1 MASKEAKD
9 AKEGKEANLA
19 AIDTFNR
26 QVEAS
31 KAELL
36 AKRIDELQSENENL
50 RFLHAKGEKE
60 IHEFVAYFQRELGT
74 REKVCHR
81 PARVLFMLI
90 AAKLTEELND
100 TKQRHADDVEAWHSK
115 YDTET
120 KQLKESGRAVESSLS
135 SKLKVAQEDLSK
147 LEVFRDMREALE
159 KKLNAVTELLET
171 ERAAHRD
178 AVAMMERKF
187 LEEKARAQK
196 DTEKRIE
203 KIKQQSREDA
213 RNILDADTRKIVT
226 DNKRMGDELRF
237 QLQMTDELQR
247 DKDKL
252 VEQTKALQR
261 ELQMH
266 ADKEIEYA
274 KYGQRQTREIKQ
286 LQAKVKTLEKSLSQV
301 VSTFEKEKHALTTKT
316 EKELDDVSLD
326 ADGLRKLLKLKNK
339 ELRTMKRL
347 AQTILDQ
354 RTDVEQFF
362 LDSLE
367 VVKEQLVDERR
378 KSLEADRRQDA
389 KLTPAERGL
398 KFPRLKHAAASSN
411 NATFGCKDKVDLRA
425 LTWEERERVL
435 RLLFAKINSMQGFFE
450 GAAGVADAD
459 LPTPFLTEPPGPTMP
474 RFVPAFPSRPPT
486 NAAT

>member
-9 AKEGKEANLA
+9 AKDTKEANLV
-19 AIDTFNR
+19 AIESFNR

-36 AKRIDELQSENENL
+36 AKRIEELQAENENL

-74 REKVCHR
+74 REK
-81 PARVLFMLI
+81 I

-100 TKQRHADDVEAWHSK
+100 TKQRHTDDVEAWHTK
-115 YDTET
+115 YDSET
-120 KQLKESGRAVESSLS
+120 KQLKETNRSLESTLS
-135 SKLKVAQEDLSK
+135 SKLKIAQEDLSK
-147 LEVFRDMREALE
+147 LEVFRDMRETLE
-159 KKLNAVTELLET
+159 KKLNAVTDALES
-171 ERAAHRD
+171 ERVAHKD
-178 AVAMMERKF
+178 AVSVLERKF

-247 DKDKL
+247 EKDKL

-261 ELQMH
+261 ELQLH
-266 ADKEIEYA
+266 ADKEQEYA

-301 VSTFEKEKHALTTKT
+301 VSTFEKEKHALTIKT

-362 LDSLE
+362 LDSLDI
-367 VVKEQLVDERR
+367 VKEQLVDERR
-378 KSLEADRRQDA
+378 KAIEVEKRQDA
-389 KLTPAERGL
+389 KLTAAERGL
-398 KFPRLKHAAASSN
+398 KFPRLKHVHPATTSN
-411 NATFGCKDKVDLRA
+411 NASFGCKEKVDLRA

-435 RLLFAKINSMQGFFE
+435 RLLFGKINSMQGFFE
-450 GAAGVADAD
+450 GTAAVEDDA
-459 LPTPFLTEPPGPTMP
+459 LQTPFITEATASVSGPAMP

-486 NAAT
+486 TNL

>member
-9 AKEGKEANLA
+9 AKDTKEANLI
-19 AIDTFNR
+19 AIESFNR

-36 AKRIDELQSENENL
+36 AKRIEELQAENENL

-74 REKVCHR
+74 REK
-81 PARVLFMLI
+81 I
-90 AAKLTEELND
+90 AAKLTEELNE
-100 TKQRHADDVEAWHSK
+100 TKQRHTDDVEAWHSK
-115 YDTET
+115 YDSET
-120 KQLKESGRAVESSLS
+120 KQLKETNRSLESSLS
-135 SKLKVAQEDLSK
+135 SKLKIAQEDLSK
-147 LEVFRDMREALE
+147 LEVFRDMRETLE
-159 KKLNAVTELLET
+159 KKLNAVTDALES
-171 ERAAHRD
+171 ERVAHKD
-178 AVAMMERKF
+178 AVSVLERKF

-247 DKDKL
+247 EKDKL

-261 ELQMH
+261 ELQLH
-266 ADKEIEYA
+266 DEKEQEYA

-301 VSTFEKEKHALTTKT
+301 VSTFEKEKHALTIKT
-316 EKELDDVSLD
+316 EKSLD

-362 LDSLE
+362 LDSLDI
-367 VVKEQLVDERR
+367 VKEQLVDERR
-378 KSLEADRRQDA
+378 KAIEVEKRQDA
-389 KLTPAERGL
+389 KLTAAERGL
-398 KFPRLKHAAASSN
+398 KFPRLKHAPPATTSN
-411 NATFGCKDKVDLRA
+411 NASFGCKEKVDLRA

-435 RLLFAKINSMQGFFE
+435 RLLFGKINSMQGFFE
-450 GAAGVADAD
+450 GTAAVEDDA
-459 LPTPFLTEPPGPTMP
+459 LQTPFITEATASVGGPVMP

-486 NAAT
+486 TNL